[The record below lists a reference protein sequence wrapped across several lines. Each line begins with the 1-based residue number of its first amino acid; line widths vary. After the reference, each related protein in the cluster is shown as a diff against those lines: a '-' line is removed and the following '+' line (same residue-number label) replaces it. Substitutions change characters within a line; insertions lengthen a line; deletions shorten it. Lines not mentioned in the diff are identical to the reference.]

1 MIRHDGPIYMVRDPV
16 DMRKGLEG
24 LSGVVRQAL
33 GKNPCTDGAFLFRNR
48 SGSRIKILIWDGT
61 GVWLIQR
68 RLHQGHF
75 FWARAGDECFT
86 LSREAWEWLFRGA
99 DWQRLE
105 AQPSALWAG

>member
-1 MIRHDGPIYMVRDPV
+1 MVRDPV

-33 GKNPCTDGAFLFRNR
+33 GENPCAGGAFLFRNR
-48 SGSRIKILIWDGT
+48 SLSRIKILLWDGT

-68 RLHQGHF
+68 RLHRGCF
-75 FWARAGDECFT
+75 FWATASDERLT
-86 LSREAWEWLFRGA
+86 VSLEAWEWLFRGA

-105 AQPSALWAG
+105 AQPSSLWED